1 MNKAV
6 IISATYLVLFL
17 GAIVL
22 MGWTQ
27 KMYQADPEK
36 EGALGDRLN
45 RIERRLDALEQN

>member
-1 MNKAV
+1 MKKAV

-22 MGWTQ
+22 MGCTQ

-36 EGALGDRLN
+36 ERGLSERLN

>member
-1 MNKAV
+1 MKKVAIV
-6 IISATYLVLFL
+6 SATYLILFL

-22 MGWTQ
+22 MGCTQ